1 MIFKCHITTFLI
13 CANDSDYLRDEINKY
28 INDIMLNQPSNSRY
42 RINVI
47 VNSIKYSDNGSEY
60 EKAYVKEM

>member
-1 MIFKCHITTFLI
+1 MLED
-13 CANDSDYLRDEINKY
+13 NDYLRDEINKY

-42 RINVI
+42 RINAI
-47 VNSIKYSDNGSEY
+47 INSIKYSDNGSEY